1 MLHAE
6 MKNWIGTELGCSNI
20 IIIDKKIQLSSTTVF
35 AAEWYSALV
44 EDLTTVYC
52 FIELQDSRF
61 LPG

>member
-35 AAEWYSALV
+35 AAE
-44 EDLTTVYC
+44 
-52 FIELQDSRF
+52 
-61 LPG
+61 